1 MIGTLTA
8 GQFLIFDTLMPIMG
22 AEKFHFSDPKAPGHH

>member
-8 GQFLIFDTLMPIMG
+8 GQFLIFDSLMPIMG
-22 AEKFHFSDPKAPGHH
+22 AEKFHFSNPAGGGH